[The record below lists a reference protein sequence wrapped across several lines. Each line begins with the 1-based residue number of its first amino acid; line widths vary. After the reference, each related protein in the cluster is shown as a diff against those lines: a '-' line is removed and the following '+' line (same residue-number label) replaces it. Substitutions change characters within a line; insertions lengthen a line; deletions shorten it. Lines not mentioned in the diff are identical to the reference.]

1 MQQTDTNGDAV
12 VCAAQGLDI
21 VVISNDEVLIQY
33 GTRSRPS
40 ELLRDTDLKGFVG
53 AIMASVLRGPATV
66 DQLIARVRQED
77 RGEALDFITDLIARG
92 ILTDARRDPV
102 GQYLGYTFVG
112 KGGLSDKTIG
122 VIGLGPIGIRIAF
135 SLLQHGAGKVLLLDD
150 RAVDPTWLNFV
161 PLVPATEKGPAQKV
175 SAVVSDYL
183 VACECD
189 RAEVIAEPM
198 NAAGLE
204 QVVKRANLVILALE
218 HPTISLPHLL
228 NRLCLRNRTPW
239 MLVAIDGNYGL
250 VGPLFIPAKTACYN
264 DYRTLSDAATPSP
277 QMARKHR
284 QFLHSRDAGPFFSGL
299 PAYAE
304 IVASHASLAAVH
316 YLLRETCFAI
326 GRVLVI
332 DFDRMILEVED
343 VLKLPRCPVCGD
355 KPLYRPLFAVETAS
369 PEKGTSDQ
377 PA

>member
-1 MQQTDTNGDAV
+1 MQETGEVV
-12 VCAAQGLDI
+12 VCAAHGLDI
-21 VVISNDEVLIQY
+21 VVISDDEVLIQY

-53 AIMASVLRGPATV
+53 VIMASVLREPATLN
-66 DQLIARVRQED
+66 QLLAGIRGEN
-77 RGEALDFITDLIARG
+77 RGEALEFITDLLERG
-92 ILTDARRDPV
+92 ILTDSRRDPI
-102 GQYLGYTFVG
+102 GQYLGYTFAG

-150 RAVDPTWLNFV
+150 RVADATWSKFV
-161 PLVPATEKGPAQKV
+161 PLVPAKQRGPVRKV
-175 SAVVSDYL
+175 SVLVSEYL
-183 VACECD
+183 QDCDCD
-189 RAEVIAEPM
+189 RAEVVAEPM
-198 NAAGLE
+198 NVTGMQE
-204 QVVKRANLVILALE
+204 IVKRASLVILALE

-228 NRLCLRNRTPW
+228 NRLCLRHRTPW

-250 VGPLFIPAKTACYN
+250 VGPLFIPSKTACYN
-264 DYRTLSDAATPSP
+264 DYRTLADAATPSP

-284 QFLHSRDAGPFFSGL
+284 QFLHARDAGPFFSGL

-304 IVASHASLAAVH
+304 IAASHASLAAVH
-316 YLLRETCFAI
+316 YLLRDTCFAV

-332 DFDRMILEVED
+332 DFDRMTLELED

-377 PA
+377 PS